1 MIKKISGRHAVSGLV
16 GISAC
21 LFFCNTASAWQQ
33 EYIVSDAQNNT
44 AERYT
49 WDADHQ
55 PRYEDILAER
65 IQSSQNAPGLA
76 LNIPSGSTTEGAMS
90 VGWNFPVS
98 ARITTGPVVAW
109 RYDGTAPMM
118 INEFGD
124 SASTQSVTDPLWHA
138 SVSTLGWRVNTQYG
152 DLRPWA
158 QISYN
163 QQFGE
168 NQWKS
173 QFGMP
178 QTPAPAQMAAG
189 WMSPWERIFP
199 LIRTWR
205 PMPRWLR
212 GSIPPPVRSF
222 YTPSASAPISSVVTF
237 LNVTITSRIQ

>member
-1 MIKKISGRHAVSGLV
+1 MMIKKISGRHAASGLV

-76 LNIPSGSTTEGAMS
+76 LNIPSGSTPEGTMS

-124 SASTQSVTDPLWHA
+124 SASTQAITDPLWHA

-178 QTPAPAQMAAG
+178 QTPAPAQSGSWMDVTVGTDIPFNTYMAAYASLAQG
-189 WMSPWERIFP
+189 EHTTTGEEF
-199 LIRTWR
+199 L
-205 PMPRWLR
+205 
-212 GSIPPPVRSF
+212 
-222 YTPSASAPISSVVTF
+222 YTLGVSANF
-237 LNVTITSRIQ
+237 

>member
-1 MIKKISGRHAVSGLV
+1 MMINKISGRHAASGLV

-124 SASTQSVTDPLWHA
+124 SASTQALTDPLWHA
-138 SVSTLGWRVNTQYG
+138 SVSTLGG
-152 DLRPWA
+152 A
-158 QISYN
+158 
-163 QQFGE
+163 
-168 NQWKS
+168 
-173 QFGMP
+173 
-178 QTPAPAQMAAG
+178 
-189 WMSPWERIFP
+189 
-199 LIRTWR
+199 
-205 PMPRWLR
+205 
-212 GSIPPPVRSF
+212 
-222 YTPSASAPISSVVTF
+222 
-237 LNVTITSRIQ
+237 